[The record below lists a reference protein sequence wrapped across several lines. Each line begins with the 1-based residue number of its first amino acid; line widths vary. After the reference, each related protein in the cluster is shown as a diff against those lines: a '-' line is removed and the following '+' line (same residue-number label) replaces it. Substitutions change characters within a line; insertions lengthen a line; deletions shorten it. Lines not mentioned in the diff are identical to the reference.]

1 VGGLAKR
8 TIAAEALKPFEK
20 TTTRKVTPDKN
31 QQARLGRKY
40 HITKRRHVLVV
51 RALEQPCFSARGR
64 AVQNLTVRKLAQC
77 RDVVH
82 PAPKVFTMS
91 TVNLACDSALLKPIC
106 LRTYSKRGV
115 AKTCRRTERIHVSL
129 YSTCTSR

>member
-1 VGGLAKR
+1 LAKR

-51 RALEQPCFSARGR
+51 RALEQPRFSARGR
-64 AVQNLTVRKLAQC
+64 TVQNLTVRKLAQC

-106 LRTYSKRGV
+106 LRCTVDTTYTTVTTKWNRQQTRGGQNLQ
-115 AKTCRRTERIHVSL
+115 AH
-129 YSTCTSR
+129 